1 MYEMVKI
8 KDSDSTKSWGEC
20 EETTSFIIAVGNV
33 KHTATSE
40 NTLAV
45 SLITKPVTTCNY

>member
-8 KDSDSTKSWGEC
+8 KDSDSTKWGEC
-20 EETTSFIIAVGNV
+20 EETTSLIIAVGNV
-33 KHTATSE
+33 KQTATSE

-45 SLITKPVTTCNY
+45 